1 MPKIHNQKLDVE
13 AKTSVSVYGEGFKAG
28 LSKTKGWFQR
38 IFTGMNVKQ
47 ADGTIADVSS
57 SMKRKRFGNWYS
69 KKVNDSVTGIVI
81 HECEE
86 PLDVHQGHGSDKPE
100 LRARRLA
107 EEALK
112 AKGK

>member
-1 MPKIHNQKLDVE
+1 MTMD
-13 AKTSVSVYGEGFKAG
+13 
-28 LSKTKGWFQR
+28 
-38 IFTGMNVKQ
+38 KQ
-47 ADGTIADVSS
+47 ADGTTADVTY

-69 KKVNDSVTGIVI
+69 KKVVDSVTGGVVV

-100 LRARRLA
+100 LKAARLA
-107 EEALK
+107 KTALK